1 MITPPSPR
9 YLTILCEFMAFYHEK
24 VKPYPK
30 DHEFSEDELAAIT
43 PNDILK
49 WMNVKAFG
57 TPTPTSQ
64 SKLTGSFSTLEFMKK
79 ALSFYMPH
87 KENWDSVA
95 AVVEN
100 RVDGDVSGSGCGGS
114 GSGRGNPTKSR
125 EVKALMQRIVA
136 LGGGEKRKNRK
147 DFDDST
153 TTAASQDNNYI
164 YGMSLS
170 SSTAGDGGP
179 HGLLRRMQAQNN
191 DYITILD
198 TMGMALRTFGRSVQQ
213 MKMALETN
221 NITIR
226 HELSKNY
233 GDNSNSNNNNGCNN
247 DDNNGDN
254 DENDDHDKEDNDME
268 NTTPRLSS
276 TPNIPAMNLEIKE
289 STSKFNDIIQHFSTS
304 NVVITSITDI
314 KILSGADGFCT
325 FHSEL
330 TGKQTDVPDGFEFPS
345 CDLLRAWRHWIAGF
359 PDFKMRNENS
369 IINSNNSDD
378 DDEGVIDAPIRPLRF
393 VNTSDLPQSLKKKF
407 KDGWR
412 PILLSMQGDVAD
424 MLQSTPVSEV
434 DEKFVLETYEIAMK
448 KLFAKAPGI
457 CAESGW
463 DRYGTWKVA
472 TWSRKIREQCLGQ
485 QQVRRRQEKNGSCS
499 GSFVVLKTQEEGVQQ
514 GRQQSP
520 SQMEE
525 EGTTMQQQL
534 TLKTEEQQAQQ
545 QQQQQQSP
553 LGMEEEQTPSETE
566 DRQTQEPSPEVNVQ
580 FKSTE
585 ELVHATVAGG
595 SMV

>member
-1 MITPPSPR
+1 MMITPPSPR

-57 TPTPTSQ
+57 TPTPTSE

-87 KENWDSVA
+87 KENWDSA
-95 AVVEN
+95 TT
-100 RVDGDVSGSGCGGS
+100 G

-125 EVKALMQRIVA
+125 EVKALMQRVVA
-136 LGGGEKRKNRK
+136 LGGGEKKKTRKELE
-147 DFDDST
+147 DSGAANA
-153 TTAASQDNNYI
+153 AASQYNNNNNI
-164 YGMSLS
+164 YGMP
-170 SSTAGDGGP
+170 SSTAGGDGGP

-221 NITIR
+221 NIAIR
-226 HELSKNY
+226 NELSKNY
-233 GDNSNSNNNNGCNN
+233 ASGDSNNNNNN
-247 DDNNGDN
+247 NSNGYNNGDNNGD
-254 DENDDHDKEDNDME
+254 DDNDDQDDETLE
-268 NTTPRLSS
+268 NPTRPSP
-276 TPNIPAMNLEIKE
+276 PNIPAMNLEMKQ
-289 STSKFNDIIQHFSTS
+289 STSKFTDIIEHFSTS
-304 NVVITSITDI
+304 NVVITPITDI

-330 TGKQTDVPDGFEFPS
+330 SGKQTDVPDGFEFPS

-359 PDFKMRNENS
+359 PDFKMRNDNGC
-369 IINSNNSDD
+369 NNTNNNNNNNNNGDNDDD

-448 KLFAKAPGI
+448 KLLAKAPGI

-463 DRYGTWKVA
+463 DRYGSWKVA

-485 QQVRRRQEKNGSCS
+485 QQVRRRRERDESGGG
-499 GSFVVLKTQEEGVQQ
+499 GSFVVLKTEEERARQRSPSQVEEEGITML
-514 GRQQSP
+514 QQSP
-520 SQMEE
+520 
-525 EGTTMQQQL
+525 T
-534 TLKTEEQQAQQ
+534 KTEEQQAQHH
-545 QQQQQQSP
+545 QQSP
-553 LGMEEEQTPSETE
+553 LRMEEVQTPSETE
-566 DRQTQEPSPEVNVQ
+566 ERQTQEQSPEVDVQ
-580 FKSTE
+580 FKSRD
-585 ELVHATVAGG
+585 ELGTLI
-595 SMV
+595 